1 MLLREIKMCHLFRL
15 ILLTL
20 GVLNTNIVIANTLT
34 NEAQER
40 GINST
45 CVSYLGQIENSYNL
59 DGLNI
64 TFAHP
69 TAPSF
74 YPSLHVSNKK
84 YNNGSTVFTASLSPD
99 GEYCYVS
106 TVNVTEVNSQNCDD
120 ITMLK
125 VAEDSTLE
133 VTIYADGDFY
143 IISPEDNTYQLILID
158 NGEQSCT
165 MVESRMIWP
174 GR

>member
-1 MLLREIKMCHLFRL
+1 MNYLFRI

-20 GVLNTNIVIANTLT
+20 NILIANIVIADTLT
-34 NEAQER
+34 KEAQER

-45 CVSYLGQIENSYNL
+45 CVSYLGEIENFYDMN
-59 DGLNI
+59 GLNL
-64 TFAHP
+64 TFAHSSN
-69 TAPSF
+69 PSL
-74 YPSLHVSNKK
+74 YPSLHLSNKK
-84 YNNGSTVFTASLSPD
+84 YNNGTSVFSASLSPD

-106 TVNVTEVNSQNCDD
+106 TVNVTEVNTENCND

-125 VAEDSTLE
+125 VAEDSTLN
-133 VTIYADGDFY
+133 VTIYADGDY
-143 IISPEDNTYQLILID
+143 SVIHPEDNSYQIILIK

-165 MVESRMIWP
+165 MIESRMMWP

>member
-1 MLLREIKMCHLFRL
+1 MNYFFRL
-15 ILLTL
+15 IVLTL
-20 GVLNTNIVIANTLT
+20 GGLIANIVIAATLSS
-34 NEAQER
+34 EAQER

-45 CVSYLGQIENSYNL
+45 CLSYLGQLEGSYDLN
-59 DGLNI
+59 GLNI

-69 TAPSF
+69 SDPSL
-74 YPSLHVSNKK
+74 YPSLHLSNKK
-84 YNNGSTVFTASLSPD
+84 YNNGSSVFSATLSPD

-106 TVNVTEVNSQNCDD
+106 TVNVTEVNTQNCND

-125 VAEDSTLE
+125 VAEDSTLN
-133 VTIYADGDFY
+133 VTIYADGDFSV
-143 IISPEDNTYQLILID
+143 ITPEDNSYQIILID

-165 MVESRMIWP
+165 LTETKMMWP

>member
-1 MLLREIKMCHLFRL
+1 MNQLFRVIVL
-15 ILLTL
+15 ILI
-20 GVLNTNIVIANTLT
+20 GIIPNIVLAATLT
-34 NEAQER
+34 SDAQER

-45 CVSYLGQIENSYNL
+45 CLSYLGQIEESYDL

-69 TAPSF
+69 DEPSL
-74 YPSLHVSNKK
+74 YPSLHLSSKK
-84 YNNGSTVFTASLSPD
+84 YNNGSSVFSATLSPD

-106 TVNVTEVNSQNCDD
+106 TVNVSEINTQNCND

-125 VAEDSTLE
+125 VSEDPTLN
-133 VTIYADGDFY
+133 VTIYADGDY
-143 IISPEDNTYQLILID
+143 SIISPQDNNYQIILIN

-165 MVESRMIWP
+165 MTESRMFWP